1 MDKHSQRHLDAILF
15 IVWPGSPGVFFGL
28 PMSMRKRDLVTI
40 GLVVVLAVIAFSTG
54 FLLNDFLR
62 ARNGGSLIF
71 EGKDEFGI
79 FWEAWNKIESS
90 FIGTLPADQE
100 MTYGAIRGAIEVLD
114 DPYTLFIE
122 PEARNLEKDSLRG
135 NFGGVGAV
143 IERRDDGKIYLSPI
157 EGNPAEAAG
166 ILDGDILIAVDG
178 KELSEEMTVQ
188 DIAEIVRG
196 EEGTEV
202 TLTVIHPGESEAVNI
217 SVTRAVILLP
227 SVSSR
232 VLEEAPD
239 IGYLRL
245 SRFSGESSGEIAEVL
260 ADFDEQ
266 GLKKVI
272 LDIRQNGGGLLDAAV
287 DVANLFLD
295 EGPIVYQVRRGE
307 EEKVFNAD
315 DEIMARDV
323 ELVILIDSG
332 TASASEIVAGALK
345 DRGRATLIGSTTFG
359 KGSVQLVYD
368 LSDGSSV
375 HVTSARWYTP
385 NRLQIDQHG
394 LEPDIPVEIS
404 EADHASGHDVV
415 LDSAI
420 DFLSRV
426 AEK

>member
-1 MDKHSQRHLDAILF
+1 
-15 IVWPGSPGVFFGL
+15 
-28 PMSMRKRDLVTI
+28 
-40 GLVVVLAVIAFSTG
+40 
-54 FLLNDFLR
+54 
-62 ARNGGSLIF
+62 
-71 EGKDEFGI
+71 
-79 FWEAWNKIESS
+79 
-90 FIGTLPADQE
+90 
-100 MTYGAIRGAIEVLD
+100 
-114 DPYTLFIE
+114 
-122 PEARNLEKDSLRG
+122 
-135 NFGGVGAV
+135 
-143 IERRDDGKIYLSPI
+143 
-157 EGNPAEAAG
+157 
-166 ILDGDILIAVDG
+166 
-178 KELSEEMTVQ
+178 
-188 DIAEIVRG
+188 VRG

-202 TLTVIHPGESEAVNI
+202 ILTVIHAGESEAVSI
-217 SVTRAVILLP
+217 SITRAVILLP

-245 SRFSGESSGEIAEVL
+245 SRFSGESSREIAEVL
-260 ADFDEQ
+260 AEFDEQ

-307 EEKVFNAD
+307 EEKVFTAD
-315 DEIMARDV
+315 DEMMARDV
-323 ELVILIDSG
+323 ELVVLIDSG

-394 LEPDIPVEIS
+394 LEPDIVVEIS

-420 DFLSRV
+420 AYLSRV
-426 AEK
+426 AKK